1 MRPIAQQNPVERR
14 LAVIGL
20 KPLIQRIISL
30 RLSEQKQVTLLAACP
45 NSDAVLEAAV
55 KTAAVNNTP
64 MLFAATLNQVDRDG
78 GYTGWTPADF
88 VGRVQSYAQK
98 YAFDGPLYPCLDHG
112 GPWLKDRHTLDRLS
126 FEDTFQNVKDSLTA
140 CIAAGY
146 QLLHIDPTV
155 DRTLPPGQPLAVEI
169 VVARTIELMEHAERE
184 RIRLGKPEIA
194 YEVGTEE
201 VHGGLV
207 NLDNFRKFL
216 SLLQQG
222 LQERNLLNAWPC
234 FIVAQVGTDLHTT
247 YFDPQAAAKIYDI
260 IVPYGSLA
268 KGHYSDWVENAE
280 AYPQQ
285 GMGGA
290 NVGPEFTAQEVLAL
304 EDLCRKERALI
315 ENHSGMPAS
324 NFMATLEDEVVCS
337 NRWKKWLQP
346 DEVGKDF
353 QELKP
358 VRRRW
363 LLQTG
368 ARYIWTAP
376 AVLEARGQLYENLS
390 GIMKDPNDYVVD
402 RIAES
407 MDHYVNSFDLFDF
420 CAAIA

>member
-1 MRPIAQQNPVERR
+1 M
-14 LAVIGL
+14 IGL
-20 KPLIQRIISL
+20 KPLLQRIISL
-30 RLSEQKQVTLLAACP
+30 RQSRQKQVTLLAACP

-88 VGRVQSYAQK
+88 VARVQSYAQK

-112 GPWLKDRHTLDRLS
+112 GPWLKDRDTVDHLS

-169 VVARTIELMEHAERE
+169 VVERTIALVEHAERE

-216 SLLQQG
+216 ALLQQG
-222 LQERNLLNAWPC
+222 LQDRGLSSAWPC

-247 YFDPQAAAKIYDI
+247 FFDPQAAARIYDI

-268 KGHYSDWVENAE
+268 KGHYSDWVENAG

-304 EDLCRKERALI
+304 EDLCRKEQALL
-315 ENHSGMPAS
+315 ENHPNLQPSR
-324 NFMATLEDEVVCS
+324 FMATLENEVVCS

-346 DEVGKDF
+346 DEIGMNF
-353 QELKP
+353 QALTP
-358 VRRRW
+358 ARRAW

-376 AVLEARGQLYENLS
+376 AVLTARAQLYENLS
-390 GIMKDPNDYVVD
+390 LILKDPNDYVVD
-402 RIAES
+402 RIAAV
-407 MDHYVNSFDLFDF
+407 MDHYVNSFNLFDF
-420 CAAIA
+420 CTVIG